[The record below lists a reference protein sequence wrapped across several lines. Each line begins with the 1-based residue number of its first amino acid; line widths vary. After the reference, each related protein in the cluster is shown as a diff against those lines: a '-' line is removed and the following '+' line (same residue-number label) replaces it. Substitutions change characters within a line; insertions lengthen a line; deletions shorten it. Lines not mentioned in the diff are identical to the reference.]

1 MRSSG
6 GFQIAGTP
14 LIGRVLR
21 FCRINFDAASKLSA
35 VLDADARR
43 SNVTEDRAIPLDFDA
58 AARVEISDYLAVHN
72 HVACVD
78 FRVEL
83 RGRADG
89 QRMAVQRNRAFDLS
103 VDLQVFCT
111 GDVAPDLQAGSQ
123 AREILNS
130 GAARAHG

>member
-6 GFQIAGTP
+6 GFQIVGTA

-21 FCRINFDAASKLSA
+21 FCRINFDAAPKLSA

-43 SNVTEDRAIPLDFDA
+43 RDVTEDRAILLDFDA
-58 AARVEISDYLAVHN
+58 AARVEISDHLAVHN

-83 RGRADG
+83 RR
-89 QRMAVQRNRAFDLS
+89 S
-103 VDLQVFCT
+103 EEHTSELQSLAYLVCRLLLEKKKIT
-111 GDVAPDLQAGSQ
+111 
-123 AREILNS
+123 
-130 GAARAHG
+130 